1 MIYTLTL
8 NPALDREL
16 QVPAIVF
23 GEVVRATAHRV
34 DWGGKG
40 FNVSRALRALGGES
54 VAVGF
59 IGGFAGQMIAAGLR
73 QLGIAVD
80 FVEIAGETRTN
91 VTVVDSERYLKVNEA
106 GPAITAEEEALLVEK
121 VRALAR
127 RGDWWVLSGSLPPG
141 ASPGIYAE
149 VIRIVQSAGAFAIL
163 DTSGAALAHGCAAGP
178 FLVKPNAAEA
188 AELTGRRLDRN
199 EDVEGGDGAAQ
210 GKTPR
215 GIDELARRAAGDIHA
230 LGVSN
235 VMVSL
240 GRRGA
245 VLSDGT
251 TAWIARPPVVVER
264 NPVGAGDSMVAGLV
278 WKLAQAVPVAQAL
291 RWAVASG
298 AAAASLDGT
307 AFGDRAAVAEL
318 ERQVAVIAQGAEVD
332 TGASIDRSRNR
343 RLP

>member
-1 MIYTLTL
+1 VIYTLTL
-8 NPALDREL
+8 NPAVDREL

-23 GEVVRATAHRV
+23 GEVLRATAHRV

-59 IGGFAGQMIAAGLR
+59 VGGFAGQMIAAGLR

-80 FVEIAGETRTN
+80 FVAIAGETRTN
-91 VTVVDSERYLKVNEA
+91 VTIVDGGRHLKVNEA
-106 GPAITAEEEALLVEK
+106 GPAITAEEQALLVDK

-127 RGDWWVLSGSLPPG
+127 PGDWWVLSGSLPPG
-141 ASPGIYAE
+141 ASPGVYAD
-149 VIRIVQSAGAFAIL
+149 VIRIVQSAGGFAIL

-178 FLVKPNAAEA
+178 FLAKPNAAEA
-188 AELTGRRLDRN
+188 AELTGRRIEQSD
-199 EDVEGGDGAAQ
+199 EMGGFEAACQ
-210 GKTPR
+210 
-215 GIDELARRAAGDIHA
+215 AAGDIHA
-230 LGVSN
+230 MGVSR
-235 VMVSL
+235 VVISL

-245 VLSDGT
+245 LLSDGRA
-251 TAWIARPPVVVER
+251 AWMARPPVIVER

-278 WKLAQAVPVAQAL
+278 WELARGTPVEHAL

-307 AFGDRAAVAEL
+307 AFGDRATVAKLEHQVEL
-318 ERQVAVIAQGAEVD
+318 IER
-332 TGASIDRSRNR
+332 TT
-343 RLP
+343 P